1 VSEVVK
7 VDSELV
13 IRLRAVEG
21 LTQDEFGRR
30 IKVTGGMISEIER
43 GMKQVSRK
51 LAIRIVAEFGL
62 TPESAQ
68 RLRELPA

>member
-1 VSEVVK
+1 MVK

-21 LTQDEFGRR
+21 LTQDEFGKR

-43 GMKQVSRK
+43 GMKQVSRT

-68 RLRELPA
+68 KLRELPA

>member
-1 VSEVVK
+1 MVK

-62 TPESAQ
+62 TPESAKK
-68 RLRELPA
+68 LRELPA